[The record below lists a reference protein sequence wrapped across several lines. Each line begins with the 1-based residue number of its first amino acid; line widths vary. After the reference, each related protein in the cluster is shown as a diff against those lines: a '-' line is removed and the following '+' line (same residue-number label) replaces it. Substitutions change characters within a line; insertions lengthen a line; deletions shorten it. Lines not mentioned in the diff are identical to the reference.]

1 MTEAVTLIPPRYEKF
16 IETQMFLY
24 YGQHVFIE
32 IDYEKV
38 ELKNDYDQLL
48 RDFKNDIGIDYLID
62 DDKVVN
68 KYIEENEC
76 INETDILDFIKF
88 VKIILEKL
96 YDITHTLKTSKKQ
109 VEISLNKKQLKE
121 RENSEKRLIKEQR
134 MREIEAVKKQEREAK
149 RLLKEQIELE
159 KQSKKQIIKCTCGI
173 EYIMY
178 NKYNHIKSQ
187 DHILRLEG
195 IRYFIKE
202 HGLNFE
208 I

>member
-1 MTEAVTLIPPRYEKF
+1 MTEAVSLLPPRYEKF
-16 IETQMFLY
+16 IETQMFMY
-24 YGQHVFIE
+24 YGKCVFME
-32 IDYEKV
+32 IDYENV
-38 ELKNDYDQLL
+38 ELKNEYDQLL
-48 RDFKNDIGIDYLID
+48 RDFKINIGIDYLID
-62 DDKVVN
+62 DDAVVN

-96 YDITHTLKTSKKQ
+96 YDITNTLKKSKKQ
-109 VEISLNKKQLKE
+109 VDISLNKKQLKD

-134 MREIEAVKKQEREAK
+134 MREIEEVKKQEREAK
-149 RLLKEQIELE
+149 RLLKEKIELE

-208 I
+208 V